1 MRGGSQSV
9 RLGGRQVEPC
19 QKQRV
24 MGRVCGHIV
33 APLIASMCATR
44 VVARC
49 RVWPWRCPW
58 RFLIVALIVGVAM
71 LLSLPHRCRVW
82 PCRCPPDS
90 CPSRAAQFPCQQSRL
105 SLSQASEFFLV
116 VLTAALCL
124 LPRPSPTLA
133 QLEGL
138 RDQLIATKCVSGR
151 RGEKGSRE
159 SREDHA
165 REGWRA
171 GTVKGG
177 TIGVVCV
184 RCGEREGVCV

>member
-1 MRGGSQSV
+1 
-9 RLGGRQVEPC
+9 
-19 QKQRV
+19 
-24 MGRVCGHIV
+24 MGRVCGYIV
-33 APLIASMCATR
+33 AHRIASMCASMRGTGVFSWVCGLIVAPRIASMCGIR
-44 VVARC
+44 VVA
-49 RVWPWRCPW
+49 
-58 RFLIVALIVGVAM
+58 
-71 LLSLPHRCRVW
+71 RCRVW